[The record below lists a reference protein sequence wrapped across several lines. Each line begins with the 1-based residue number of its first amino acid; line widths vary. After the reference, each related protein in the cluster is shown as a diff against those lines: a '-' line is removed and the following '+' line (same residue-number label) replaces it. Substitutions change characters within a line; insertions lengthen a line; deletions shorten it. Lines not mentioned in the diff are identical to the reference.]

1 MTIVER
7 IGDDRM
13 NLRILVLKTDK
24 PSAFLRAGSNLL
36 HSMIVDE

>member
-1 MTIVER
+1 MKIVER

-13 NLRILVLKTDK
+13 NVRILVLKTDK
-24 PSAFLRAGSNLL
+24 SSAFLRARSNLL